1 MSVSKY
7 KFNQLVWIII
17 LGIFL
22 LRIGTS
28 MSIPFMSIYLHFT
41 LGISL
46 AETGL
51 IVGASYISHTFGGF
65 FGGVLSD
72 KYGKRY
78 MLGLSLFLYALTFWG
93 FGLAGTM
100 PLEPSI
106 IGILFCIINIF
117 AGLFRVWSETMAQAM
132 LSDIVEEAEKL
143 AVFNIRYTAVN
154 VGAAIGP
161 IIGAMI
167 GVSGSMSGFYI
178 AGALCMAYFILFMLK
193 SKTIN
198 PSKPNAINIRF
209 TTTAKTLINDKVLR
223 FYIIAGIFA
232 FLCYVQ
238 LESTFGQVLMQRFG
252 HAEVFTIVLVVNA
265 VTVIFLQIPLV
276 NYCLQKYSP
285 VYMMKAGCMFMA
297 VALIGTAFSGMYI
310 SLYVINQIIFTI
322 GEIFLFSIGGIFMD
336 SIAPEEFRGSYFGC
350 MGFMYL
356 GKFIGPII
364 GGALLQYL
372 GSEQA
377 LCIFAL
383 ISLGTICFYTKIEN
397 HIVQSNSSSLIFNKN
412 T

>member
-1 MSVSKY
+1 MRINQY

-17 LGIFL
+17 MGIFL

-46 AETGL
+46 SETGL

-93 FGLAGTM
+93 FGLSGTM

-106 IGILFCIINIF
+106 ISILFCIINIF

-132 LSDIVEEAEKL
+132 LSDIVEESEKL

-167 GVSGSMSGFYI
+167 GVSGTMLGFYI
-178 AGALCMAYFILFMLK
+178 AGALCMSYFILFMIK

-198 PSKPNAINIRF
+198 SVKPSGINIRF
-209 TTTAKTLINDKVLR
+209 STTAKTLVDDKVLR
-223 FYIIAGIFA
+223 FYIIGGIFA

-238 LESTFGQVLMQRFG
+238 LESILGQILMQRFG
-252 HAEVFTIVLVVNA
+252 HADVFTIILVVNA

-276 NYCLQKYSP
+276 NYYLKKYSP
-285 VYMMKAGCMFMA
+285 VYLMKVGCVFIAGGLM
-297 VALIGTAFSGMYI
+297 GTAFSGMYI
-310 SLYVINQIIFTI
+310 PLYIINQIIFTI

-336 SIAPEEFRGSYFGC
+336 SIAPEELRGSYFGC

-356 GKFIGPII
+356 GKSIGPII

-383 ISLGTICFYTKIEN
+383 ISLGTICFYTQIEK
-397 HIVQSNSSSLIFNKN
+397 HIVGSNNSNLILNKSI
-412 T
+412 